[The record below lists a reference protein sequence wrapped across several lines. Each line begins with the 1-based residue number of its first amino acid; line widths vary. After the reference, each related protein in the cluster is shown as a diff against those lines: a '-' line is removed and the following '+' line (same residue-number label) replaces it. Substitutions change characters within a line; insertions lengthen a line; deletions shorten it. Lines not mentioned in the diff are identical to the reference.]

1 MVLVAMTLALLIGA
15 GALAID
21 IGAIWLD
28 RSADQKITDSA
39 AAAGALAAAETGGA
53 EACRAAFAYVVV
65 NSDDIS
71 SLDDSQCATVFAG
84 ACNAANPPLSVDS
97 GRYRVTFTY
106 PVLDGD
112 DLMTSGIV
120 GAGTQALDAGD
131 GSPCE
136 RVGVEMTATRNSIFA
151 QLMGFEEGRTTVH
164 TVAITAPAENDP
176 PINLLVLDRT
186 GCRTL
191 ATEGG
196 GGVRVD
202 AVIAVD
208 DDGNPIGLTHGI
220 AAADSD
226 GSACTTDGVIDLSGS
241 GPYSIRAD
249 GPTCPDQIGTHSVG
263 SYTAGEGCGRVQTF
277 APGTPGCAQT
287 VNLPAC
293 SPGGGGANQPE
304 PEPTALLR
312 RLTRAPVDYRY
323 NCWSD
328 YTAPPIGI
336 NWAVLPLT
344 GGQAIDGCT
353 ESDPDHIYD
362 LIQTVGQNGSVA
374 GFKEWNADKGYP
386 CDIPSSSPPIT
397 VTDNIRVD
405 CPGGLTIRADVE
417 IRGDVVFDGDVTVT
431 SSGDFTVR
439 SSLGSPGFAFF
450 RDGVLV
456 KDGSASLTFEYTAVY
471 MSRTSQVRMSGGS
484 GKLNWIAPD
493 SGDFDDLALWS
504 DSPLTQFWAG
514 QVDLAMEG
522 VFFTPLATADYAG
535 TSDSNQTKAQ
545 WIAYRLLARG
555 GGTLVVRPADGRAVE
570 FAGVGT
576 QLIR

>member
-71 SLDDSQCATVFAG
+71 SLDDSQCATFFAG

-112 DLMTSGIV
+112 NLMTSGIV

-151 QLMGFEEGRTTVH
+151 QLMGFEQGRTTVH

-208 DDGNPIGLTHGI
+208 DDGNPTGLTHGI

-226 GSACTTDGVIDLSGS
+226 GSAGCTTDGVIDLAVLAPIPSAPM
-241 GPYSIRAD
+241 GPS
-249 GPTCPDQIGTHSVG
+249 
-263 SYTAGEGCGRVQTF
+263 
-277 APGTPGCAQT
+277 APGSSAH
-287 VNLPAC
+287 
-293 SPGGGGANQPE
+293 
-304 PEPTALLR
+304 
-312 RLTRAPVDYRY
+312 
-323 NCWSD
+323 
-328 YTAPPIGI
+328 
-336 NWAVLPLT
+336 
-344 GGQAIDGCT
+344 T
-353 ESDPDHIYD
+353 ESVRT
-362 LIQTVGQNGSVA
+362 QREKVA
-374 GFKEWNADKGYP
+374 DASR
-386 CDIPSSSPPIT
+386 PSPRERPVVPRQSIFLHAL
-397 VTDNIRVD
+397 RVAAEPMFLRPSRPLS
-405 CPGGLTIRADVE
+405 C
-417 IRGDVVFDGDVTVT
+417 
-431 SSGDFTVR
+431 
-439 SSLGSPGFAFF
+439 
-450 RDGVLV
+450 
-456 KDGSASLTFEYTAVY
+456 AV
-471 MSRTSQVRMSGGS
+471 
-484 GKLNWIAPD
+484 
-493 SGDFDDLALWS
+493 
-504 DSPLTQFWAG
+504 
-514 QVDLAMEG
+514 
-522 VFFTPLATADYAG
+522 
-535 TSDSNQTKAQ
+535 
-545 WIAYRLLARG
+545 
-555 GGTLVVRPADGRAVE
+555 
-570 FAGVGT
+570 
-576 QLIR
+576 